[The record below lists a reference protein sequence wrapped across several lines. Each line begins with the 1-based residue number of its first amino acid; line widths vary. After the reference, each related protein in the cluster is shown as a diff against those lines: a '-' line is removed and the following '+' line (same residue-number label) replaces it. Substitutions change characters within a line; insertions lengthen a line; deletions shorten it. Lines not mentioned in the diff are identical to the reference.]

1 MRTLYD
7 SKELPGRR
15 LQQRAV
21 IATPSYYYSLGDV
34 IVETQRK
41 LIQELA
47 TTLVNEEKYVKL
59 IPDNGQFVELYADV
73 IILTSDEYLQLCK
86 QKFKEG
92 LEHAARFS
100 PVEYV
105 K

>member
-15 LQQRAV
+15 LQQRAT
-21 IATPSYYYSLGDV
+21 ITTSAYHSLGDV

-92 LEHAARFS
+92 LEHATRYS
-100 PVEYV
+100 PVEFM